1 MLSIMDRL
9 LEAIRAAVLW
19 IRNLFRFSPTKV
31 RSLRVSVPKNH
42 QFSSSS
48 MNRLFKAVLKVLREA
63 VVWIRRL
70 VAYDLLL
77 PLLKLG

>member
-1 MLSIMDRL
+1 MDRL

-19 IRNLFRFSPTKV
+19 IRKLFRKPSTKGQT
-31 RSLRVSVPKNH
+31 LQVSVPKNH

-48 MNRLFKAVLKVLREA
+48 MDSLFKAVRKA
-63 VVWIRRL
+63 VRQAMVWIRRL

-77 PLLKLG
+77 PLLKLS